1 MKRLIHFFA
10 LFLFSAPVWAQNAAS
25 DSTSVASQASG
36 SAGSGNFYM
45 NILIGVFILATLI
58 LLAVAVV
65 LLNTFKAISKELVTP
80 TPYVAATPE
89 RRLEY
94 AEWLALEKEKPGIMS
109 KILGLRPMAEEK
121 DITLEHE
128 FDGISELD
136 NPTPAWFMWLF
147 YATIVFAGAYLLTYH
162 VFDWGK
168 LQEDE
173 YVAEIQQADA
183 AKKVYLAHAANL
195 IDENTVKE
203 SADAAVVSA
212 GAAVFQTNCV
222 ACHGDNGQGVVGPNL
237 TDEYWLHGGKINN
250 VFKTIKY
257 GIPEKGMI
265 SWEKTLTPKQISDV
279 ANFVKSLKGTNPPNP
294 KAPQGEK
301 EG

>member
-1 MKRLIHFFA
+1 MQDR
-10 LFLFSAPVWAQNAAS
+10 
-25 DSTSVASQASG
+25 
-36 SAGSGNFYM
+36 
-45 NILIGVFILATLI
+45 
-58 LLAVAVV
+58 
-65 LLNTFKAISKELVTP
+65 
-80 TPYVAATPE
+80 
-89 RRLEY
+89 
-94 AEWLALEKEKPGIMS
+94 
-109 KILGLRPMAEEK
+109 
-121 DITLEHE
+121 
-128 FDGISELD
+128 
-136 NPTPAWFMWLF
+136 
-147 YATIVFAGAYLLTYH
+147 
-162 VFDWGK
+162 
-168 LQEDE
+168 
-173 YVAEIQQADA
+173 QADA

-222 ACHGDNGQGVVGPNL
+222 ACHGDKGQGVVGPTL